1 MGGHLKEMHP
11 QIDFR
16 QLPFWHRL
24 LRRLPVPEGGKAYIV
39 GGWVRDLLYFGHPC
53 KLDMDW
59 TLPGNAIEWARMISD
74 EFRVPVSSKTSLG
87 TAKLAIVHEGVSI
100 SFDLATCRKER
111 YPVPGGLPRTMPAS
125 IEEDLLRRDFSIN
138 ALAIPISFPVPEKAG
153 LIDPC
158 GGGWDLRQ
166 KKLRI
171 LYGASFYDDPT
182 RIFRSFRFQHR
193 LGLVF
198 SDDTEDAL
206 GRERESGSLFSVSRS
221 RLWDELRNAITE
233 EDPLPIVYEWLV
245 RRPWGKL
252 LSLHDTGPRRQRLMR
267 WFKFQKDVPFFF
279 RHRKYNSELLFLLA
293 FLYGLSR
300 GEVKKALDLFGVPL
314 RVRERINGTLFQ
326 NDDTGVFHCFEE
338 RCTSEEES
346 WWREAGRIA
355 PESAYLLALRSPV
368 ERIGFWVRFFR
379 FTEESHPLLTGED
392 LAREGISPS
401 GKMGEILL
409 EIRNLHRTGRL
420 SSREEALEWV
430 RSHMRSNGPVRPP
443 G

>member
-1 MGGHLKEMHP
+1 MTT

-24 LRRLPVPEGGKAYIV
+24 LGRLPVPEGGQAYIV

-53 KLDMDW
+53 KLELDW
-59 TLPGNAIEWARMISD
+59 SIPGNAIAWARMISD
-74 EFRVPVSSKTSLG
+74 EFRVPVSAESSLG
-87 TAKLAIVHEGVSI
+87 TAKLAIVHEGVSV
-100 SFDLATCRKER
+100 SFDLASCRKES
-111 YPVPGGLPRTMPAS
+111 YPVPGGLPHTLPAS
-125 IEEDLLRRDFSIN
+125 IEEDLRRRDFSIN
-138 ALAIPISFPVPEKAG
+138 ALAISILFPVPENAL

-158 GGGWDLRQ
+158 GGQEDLRQ

-171 LYGASFYDDPT
+171 LHDASFYDDPT
-182 RIFRSFRFQHR
+182 RIFRSIRFHHR

-198 SDDTEDAL
+198 SEETEDAL
-206 GRERESGSLFSVSRS
+206 VRERESGSLFSVSRS
-221 RLWDELRNAITE
+221 RLWDELRNMIAE

-267 WFKFQKDVPFFF
+267 WFGFQKDAHHFL
-279 RHRKYNSELLFLLA
+279 RDRKYNPEFLFLLA

-300 GEVKKALDLFGVPL
+300 REVKKTLDLFGVPL

-326 NDDTGVFHCFEE
+326 NDDMGVFHYFEE
-338 RCTSEEES
+338 RCGNEEES

-368 ERIGFWVRFFR
+368 ERRGFWVRFFR
-379 FTEESHPLLTGED
+379 SREESQPLLTGED
-392 LAREGISPS
+392 LAPEGIFPS

-409 EIRNLHRTGRL
+409 EIRNLQRMGKL
-420 SSREEALEWV
+420 SSRQDALEWV
-430 RSHMRSNGPVRPP
+430 RSQMR
-443 G
+443 